1 MWTVILKPWPQV
13 VTAHL
18 LGGFTTLALLCLLA
32 LRLSGM
38 QWKPADNQRLALASV
53 KPLAIAALIV
63 VFLQIALGG
72 WTTSNYAALA
82 CPDLPLCQNS
92 LWPAM
97 DFSQGFDFFQT
108 IGPNYLGGLMD
119 SAARTAIHMG
129 HRLGALITTVVMIL
143 LIMKLRTTEY
153 PLSRIWAGR
162 LTLILIVQLLLGIS
176 NVVFA
181 LPLAVAVLHNAVG
194 ALLLVK
200 LAALNYLIR
209 TGLAN
214 ASN

>member
-1 MWTVILKPWPQV
+1 
-13 VTAHL
+13 
-18 LGGFTTLALLCLLA
+18 
-32 LRLSGM
+32 
-38 QWKPADNQRLALASV
+38 
-53 KPLAIAALIV
+53 
-63 VFLQIALGG
+63 
-72 WTTSNYAALA
+72 
-82 CPDLPLCQNS
+82 
-92 LWPAM
+92 
-97 DFSQGFDFFQT
+97 
-108 IGPNYLGGLMD
+108 MD